1 MLFPKTTKVFRKKS
15 LNCTT
20 LVHFF
25 FVLCTITVH
34 FYYICSKNITIMD
47 ITLIEFME
55 SQLKLTTS
63 TFHRYM
69 YGQVSWESRMFGLVG
84 PRGVGKSTMILQYI
98 KENRDKRHMLYIAA
112 DHLYF
117 STHTLIDTVDEFV
130 KNGGEQIFIDEIHKY
145 ENWSRE
151 LKIIYDS
158 HPDLKV
164 GFTGSSILDI
174 TKGASDLSRR
184 TLIFTMQGL
193 SFREYLALFHNITAP
208 VYTINDILE
217 HNAKLDAINHPL
229 PLFRDYLK
237 NGYYPFANE
246 GGYEIRLRQV
256 INQTMEVDI
265 PQYANM
271 NASTGRKLKKLL
283 AVIAQSVPFKPV
295 MESLATI
302 IGVSRNVL
310 PDYFIYMEQ
319 AGMIGQLRD
328 DTGGIRGLG
337 KVEKVYL
344 DNTNLAY
351 VLGHESTDIGN
362 IRETFFYNQMR
373 VTTDVISSRI
383 SDFEIDGKT
392 FEVGGRNKKQKQIQ
406 NAAQGYIVKDD
417 IETGYA
423 NIIPLWQFGLTY

>member
-1 MLFPKTTKVFRKKS
+1 MHCDSAFFLI
-15 LNCTT
+15 LCTT
-20 LVHFF
+20 
-25 FVLCTITVH
+25 TVQ
-34 FYYICSKNITIMD
+34 FYYICSKKATNMD
-47 ITLIEFME
+47 IALIEFME
-55 SQLKLTTS
+55 NQLKQTTS

-69 YGQVSWESRMFGLVG
+69 YDQVSWQSRMFGLVG

-98 KENRDKRHMLYIAA
+98 KKNRDSSNILYIAA

-117 STHTLIDTVDEFV
+117 STHTLVDTVDEFV
-130 KNGGEQIFIDEIHKY
+130 KEGGNQIFIDEIHKY

-151 LKIIYDS
+151 LKIIYDTY
-158 HPDLKV
+158 HNLKV

-174 TKGASDLSRR
+174 YKGFSDLSRR
-184 TLIFTMQGL
+184 APIFTMQGL
-193 SFREYLALFHNITAP
+193 SFREYLALFHEIYTP
-208 VYTINDILE
+208 VYTLDEILQHKAALE
-217 HNAKLDAINHPL
+217 AVSHPL
-229 PLFRDYLK
+229 PLFRDYLQK
-237 NGYYPFANE
+237 GYYPFANE
-246 GGYEIRLRQV
+246 GYYEMRLRQI

-265 PQYANM
+265 PQYSHM
-271 NASTGRKLKKLL
+271 NSSTGRKLKKLL

-295 MESLATI
+295 MESLGAV

-310 PDYFIYMEQ
+310 PDYFLYMEQ
-319 AGMIGQLRD
+319 AGMIGQLRN

-351 VLGHESTDIGN
+351 ILGHESTDIGN

-392 FEVGGRNKKQKQIQ
+392 FEVGGKKKKQIQ
-406 NAAQGYIVKDD
+406 IQDADQGYVVKDD
-417 IETGYA
+417 IEAGYG
-423 NIIPLWQFGLTY
+423 NIIPLWHFGLTY